1 MKLNKNDRKEI
12 IRLICNEQTHM
23 IVKRPELYES
33 DSYKHL
39 GKLKVRIKEMEKKF
53 VTIKFNEIKG
63 IQDFVKKAN
72 LLKSDITVHS
82 YNNKYM
88 VDGKSLMG
96 LFSLDLSKPL
106 SIEILEKEPEE
117 KNDFIK
123 FCKELEIVIE

>member
-23 IVKRPELYES
+23 IIKCPESYES

-39 GKLKVRIKEMEKKF
+39 EKLKVRIKDMEKKL
-53 VTIKFNEIKG
+53 VTIKFNEIKR

-72 LLKSDITVHS
+72 SLKSDITVHS
-82 YNNKYM
+82 DNRYI

-106 SIEILEKEPEE
+106 GVEILEKEPEE